1 MKLRIIF
8 IIKKSIKYW
17 QKRAVNYKVIKLHL
31 PRNKLLYFSCLLNT
45 WYKLIFD
52 FNSFSPF
59 SFHNIFQKLTSTWPQ
74 NRAKMVLQFNKTVIL
89 CLLAISCLSVDARRR
104 SRVDATTKLASEIS
118 STTAATITA
127 ASATSEK
134 IEAEKLEAS
143 APTTLRF
150 DDEERTSESNSSEES
165 PSYED
170 CDIDNIS
177 FELITG

>member
-1 MKLRIIF
+1 
-8 IIKKSIKYW
+8 
-17 QKRAVNYKVIKLHL
+17 
-31 PRNKLLYFSCLLNT
+31 
-45 WYKLIFD
+45 
-52 FNSFSPF
+52 
-59 SFHNIFQKLTSTWPQ
+59 
-74 NRAKMVLQFNKTVIL
+74 MVLQFNKTVIL